1 MRLIILLFYTNLTR
15 TMSTCTQ
22 SCTQMNENQIKTLKW
37 KQDKTIGLG
46 DGLYLRV
53 RKASKTYIIRKTI
66 DMKAQV
72 ITLGKSPALPLRQA
86 KLEAMK
92 YLLERDVST
101 VTVTR
106 LIGQY
111 LKDIVYPTS
120 KVPNQVEGYLNHIDN
135 ALGRFKLI
143 NITRFQ
149 LVQFIKTYSET
160 RGARSGDRVR
170 SYLKQLFAYG
180 VELGYIQ
187 HENPMLGVTKRVT
200 GYIPID
206 RKRVITPDEIKL
218 IWSWRNAE
226 QGWQKTE
233 DNVRVIKFLLLTG
246 LRISEAQSG
255 YVDGDKFRID
265 DSKGKHPKHEKR
277 PHWVFLTEEAKALL
291 PLPQCTPTNIQHWLK
306 RKLIAENIKDRF
318 IPHDCRRTFATMAND
333 NGIEPFIVERTLNH
347 RMQGVMAT
355 YNHAEY
361 VADRIECA
369 KVVEAA
375 ILKVIEQ

>member
-1 MRLIILLFYTNLTR
+1 
-15 TMSTCTQ
+15 
-22 SCTQMNENQIKTLKW
+22 MNENQIKTLKW

-46 DGLYLRV
+46 EGLYIRV
-53 RKASKTYIIRKTI
+53 RKASKTYIIRKTV

-72 ITLGKSPALPLRQA
+72 ITLGKSPTLSLRQA

-135 ALGRFKLI
+135 SLGRFKLI

-170 SYLKQLFAYG
+170 SYLKQVFAYG

-233 DNVRVIKFLLLTG
+233 VNVRVIKFLLLTG

-291 PLPQCTPTNIQHWLK
+291 PLPKCTQTNIQHWLK
-306 RKLIAENIKDRF
+306 RKLTAENIEDRF

-333 NGIEPFIVERTLNH
+333 NGIEPFIVERALNH

-361 VADRIECA
+361 EADRIECA